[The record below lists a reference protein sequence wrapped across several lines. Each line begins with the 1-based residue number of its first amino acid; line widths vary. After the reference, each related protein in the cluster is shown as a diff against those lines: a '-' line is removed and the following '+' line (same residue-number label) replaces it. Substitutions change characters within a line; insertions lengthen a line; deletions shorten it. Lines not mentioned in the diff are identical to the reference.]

1 MSGHS
6 KWSTIKRAKGASD
19 AKRAKIFTKLGRELA
34 VAARAGGGNPVDNA
48 ALRMAVAKARSANMP
63 KDSINRAIER
73 ATAASGGENWESVR
87 YEAYGPGGVALLIDA
102 LTDNRNRTVA
112 EVRSSLTKAGGNMGE
127 TGSVGWIF
135 EQKGQIVVDFVEGL
149 DAHELALAVIDVGA
163 EDVQVEEGFIEIV
176 TAPSDLEAVREAL
189 EAAGTVIGSAEVEM
203 RPTTTVGLDESKGRV
218 MLNLIESLEDLD
230 DVQKVYSNADF
241 PDSILIEA

>member
-19 AKRAKIFTKLGRELA
+19 AKRAKIFTKIGRELA
-34 VAARAGGGNPVDNA
+34 VAARAGGANPDDNP
-48 ALRMAVAKARSANMP
+48 ALRMAVTKARAANMP
-63 KDSINRAIER
+63 KDNIKRAIEK

-112 EVRSSLTKAGGNMGE
+112 EVRSRLTKAGGNMGE

-135 EQKGQIVVDFVEGL
+135 EQKGQIVVDVGQGV
-149 DAHELALAVIDVGA
+149 DADEVALSVIDVGA
-163 EDVQVEEGFIEIV
+163 EDVQVDEGFIEIV
-176 TAPSDLEAVREAL
+176 TAPSDLEAVRGAL
-189 EAAGTVIGSAEVEM
+189 EEAGTSIGSAEVEM
-203 RPTTTVGLDESKGRV
+203 RPTNVVSLNESKGRV
-218 MLNLIESLEDLD
+218 MLHLIEALEDLD

-241 PDSILIEA
+241 PDSVLVEA

>member
-19 AKRAKIFTKLGRELA
+19 AKRAKIFTKIGRELA
-34 VAARAGGGNPVDNA
+34 VAARAGGANPDDNP
-48 ALRMAVAKARSANMP
+48 ALRMAVTKARAANMP
-63 KDSINRAIER
+63 KDTIKRAIEK
-73 ATAASGGENWESVR
+73 ATAESGGENWESVR

-112 EVRSSLTKAGGNMGE
+112 EVRSRLTKAGGNMGE

-135 EQKGQIVVDFVEGL
+135 EQKGQIVVDVDQGV
-149 DAHELALAVIDVGA
+149 DADEVALSVIDVGA

-176 TAPSDLEAVREAL
+176 TAPSDLEAVRGAL
-189 EAAGTVIGSAEVEM
+189 EEAGTSIGSAEVEM
-203 RPTTTVGLDESKGRV
+203 RPTNVVSLNESKGRV
-218 MLNLIESLEDLD
+218 MLHLIEALEDLD

-241 PDSILIEA
+241 PDSVLVEA

>member
-19 AKRAKIFTKLGRELA
+19 AKRAKIFTKIGREIA
-34 VAARAGGGNPVDNA
+34 VAARAGGASPDDNPV
-48 ALRMAVAKARSANMP
+48 LRMAVTKARAANMP
-63 KDSINRAIER
+63 KDTIKRAIER

-112 EVRSSLTKAGGNMGE
+112 EVRSRLAKAGGNMGE

-135 EQKGQIVVDFVEGL
+135 EQKGQIVVDVAQGV
-149 DAHELALAVIDVGA
+149 DADEVALSVIDVGA

-176 TAPSDLEAVREAL
+176 TAPSDLEAVRGAL
-189 EAAGTVIGSAEVEM
+189 EAAGTTIGSAEVEM
-203 RPTTTVGLDESKGRV
+203 RPTNVVSLNESKGRV
-218 MLNLIESLEDLD
+218 MLHLIEALEDLD

-241 PDSILIEA
+241 PDSVLVEA

>member
-19 AKRAKIFTKLGRELA
+19 AKRAKIFTKIGRELA
-34 VAARAGGGNPVDNA
+34 VAARAGGASPEDNPV
-48 ALRMAVAKARSANMP
+48 LRMAVTKARAANMP
-63 KDSINRAIER
+63 KDTIKRAIEK
-73 ATAASGGENWESVR
+73 ATAASGGENWEAVR

-112 EVRSSLTKAGGNMGE
+112 EVRSRLTKAGGNMGE

-135 EQKGQIVVDFVEGL
+135 EQKGQIVVEVVQGV
-149 DAHELALAVIDVGA
+149 DAEEVALSMIDVGA

-176 TAPSDLEAVREAL
+176 TAPSDLEVVRGAL
-189 EAAGTVIGSAEVEM
+189 EAAGTAIGSAEVEM
-203 RPTTTVGLDESKGRV
+203 RPTTTVTLNESKGLV
-218 MLNLIESLEDLD
+218 MLHLIEALEDLD

-241 PDSILIEA
+241 PDSVLVEA

>member
-19 AKRAKIFTKLGRELA
+19 AKRAKIFTKIGRELA
-34 VAARAGGGNPVDNA
+34 VAARAGGANPDDNP
-48 ALRMAVAKARSANMP
+48 ALRMAVTKARAANMP
-63 KDSINRAIER
+63 KDTIKRAIEK
-73 ATAASGGENWESVR
+73 ATAESGGENWESVR

-112 EVRSSLTKAGGNMGE
+112 EVRSRLTKAGGNMGE

-135 EQKGQIVVDFVEGL
+135 EQKGQIVVDIGQGV
-149 DAHELALAVIDVGA
+149 DADEVALAMIDVGA

-176 TAPSDLEAVREAL
+176 TAPTDLEAVRAAL
-189 EAAGTVIGSAEVEM
+189 EEAGTAIGSAEVEM
-203 RPTTTVGLDESKGRV
+203 RPTNTVALDESRGRV
-218 MLNLIESLEDLD
+218 MLHLIEALEDLD

-241 PDSILIEA
+241 PDSVLVEA

>member
-19 AKRAKIFTKLGRELA
+19 AKRAKIFTKIGREIA
-34 VAARAGGGNPVDNA
+34 VAARAGGANPDDNP
-48 ALRMAVAKARSANMP
+48 ALRMAVTKARGANMP
-63 KDSINRAIER
+63 KDTIKRAIEK

-112 EVRSSLTKAGGNMGE
+112 EVRSRLTKAGGNMGE

-135 EQKGQIVVDFVEGL
+135 EQKGQIVVDVVQGV
-149 DAHELALAVIDVGA
+149 DADEVALSVIDIGA
-163 EDVQVEEGFIEIV
+163 EDVQVEDGFIEIV
-176 TAPSDLEAVREAL
+176 TAPSDLETVRGAL
-189 EAAGTVIGSAEVEM
+189 EEAGTTIGSAEVEM
-203 RPTTTVGLDESKGRV
+203 RPTNTVSLNENKGRV
-218 MLNLIESLEDLD
+218 MLHLIEALEDLD

-241 PDSILIEA
+241 PDSVLVEA